1 MTLKPAVGVFVFK
14 RYFYIKQQNMKTTL
28 LALATLFATIA
39 VTPVTSRAQADK
51 MNPGDD
57 LPKQGAALRNA
68 NGASISLEQA
78 ARENGLLVMFSCN
91 TCPFVIKNEPITK
104 QAMTYAAAHHVGM
117 IIINS
122 NEAQRG
128 DADSYEA
135 MKKFAKEQGYS
146 VPYVVD
152 QDSKLADIFGAN
164 HTPEVFLFNSKN
176 KLVYKGAM
184 NDNPSDPK
192 GYKKMY
198 VEDAINAM
206 IAGKEVDPK
215 TTKSVGCSIKRK
227 A

>member
-1 MTLKPAVGVFVFK
+1 
-14 RYFYIKQQNMKTTL
+14 
-28 LALATLFATIA
+28 
-39 VTPVTSRAQADK
+39 

-57 LPKQGAALRNA
+57 LPMQETTLRNA
-68 NGASISLEQA
+68 NGGSLSLQQA
-78 ARENGLLVMFSCN
+78 AQENGLLVMFSCN
-91 TCPFVIKNEPITK
+91 TCPFVLKNAPITR
-104 QAMTYAAAHHVGM
+104 QVMTYAAAHRVGM
-117 IIINS
+117 VIINS

-135 MKKFAKEQGYS
+135 MKKFAREQGYT

-152 QDSKLADIFGAN
+152 DNSRLADIFGAN
-164 HTPEVFLFNSKN
+164 HTPEVFLFNSKH

-198 VEDAINAM
+198 IEDAINAT
-206 IAGKEVDPK
+206 IAGKEMNPK